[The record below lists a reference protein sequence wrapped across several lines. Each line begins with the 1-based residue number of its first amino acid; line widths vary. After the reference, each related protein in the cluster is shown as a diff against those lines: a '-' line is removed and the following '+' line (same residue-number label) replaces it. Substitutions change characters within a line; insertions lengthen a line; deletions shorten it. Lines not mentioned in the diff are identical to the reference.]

1 MDGWSGGA
9 SVADDVDA
17 IATLGLLGL
26 MGVDGAEWHGK
37 RSHAIQNERS
47 DRKETS

>member
-1 MDGWSGGA
+1 M
-9 SVADDVDA
+9 ADDVDA
-17 IATLGLLGL
+17 IATLGLLGP
-26 MGVDGAEWHGK
+26 MGVEGAEWRGK